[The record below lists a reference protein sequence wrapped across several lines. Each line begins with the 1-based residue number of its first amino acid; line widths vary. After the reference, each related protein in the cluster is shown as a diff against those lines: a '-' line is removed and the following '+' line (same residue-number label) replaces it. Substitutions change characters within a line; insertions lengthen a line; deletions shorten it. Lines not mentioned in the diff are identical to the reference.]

1 MLYVIDLN
9 GNVGKVVKYKN
20 VNHIEYTKDE
30 IRNKDDVNYIF
41 EMDDDVIGT
50 YEAVAYV
57 DEIDLNSN
65 TSIYYT
71 PQQKEQLIRD
81 AENRIA
87 NLKISQKDRTYPSQH
102 LTILKKYADFP
113 KQFQKLFGKQTPV
126 RIVTDAKGNT
136 WYEVDVPQNYLNGTA
151 EMLFKKGGKLNPVER
166 FKKQKRR

>member
-1 MLYVIDLN
+1 MISLVDSSNPLVFVKASD
-9 GNVGKVVKYKN
+9 VGLTGK
-20 VNHIEYTKDE
+20 ELP
-30 IRNKDDVNYIF
+30 
-41 EMDDDVIGT
+41 
-50 YEAVAYV
+50 

-65 TSIYYT
+65 TNIYYT

-81 AENRIA
+81 AKNRIA
-87 NLKISQKDRTYPSQH
+87 SLKISQKDKTYPSQH

-126 RIVTDAKGNT
+126 RTVTDAKGNT